1 MKTHVAWKNNHV
13 KTHLL
18 YQFRGWA
25 SKQAVGDAGVGHYR
39 GHRAQREQSESWHH
53 GDLRCAGAYWLY
65 LASHHMTTEQ
75 NIIVNRIES
84 VSMTGKEAL
93 RVGST

>member
-1 MKTHVAWKNNHV
+1 MLESATTTAGTALNAN
-13 KTHLL
+13 
-18 YQFRGWA
+18 RA
-25 SKQAVGDAGVGHYR
+25 SLGTMVTYVVLVLTG
-39 GHRAQREQSESWHH
+39 
-53 GDLRCAGAYWLY
+53 Y